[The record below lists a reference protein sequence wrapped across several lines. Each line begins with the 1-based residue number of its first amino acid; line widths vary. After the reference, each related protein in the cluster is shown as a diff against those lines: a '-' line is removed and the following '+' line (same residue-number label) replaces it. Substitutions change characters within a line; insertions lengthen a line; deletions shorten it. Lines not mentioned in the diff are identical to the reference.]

1 MCNKNTFRDNSEKK
15 EQLEEGKMKERT
27 RQKKTQ
33 FNNKSVEKLVP
44 PSFETIS
51 TRDSPAT
58 TGKTPRKEKK
68 PRAPTP
74 PRFCLALLFF
84 AASRGENRVF

>member
-44 PSFETIS
+44 PSFKETIS
-51 TRDSPAT
+51 TERLSGHHGQNAAKGEKAT
-58 TGKTPRKEKK
+58 RPGAAAVLS
-68 PRAPTP
+68 RA
-74 PRFCLALLFF
+74 FVL
-84 AASRGENRVF
+84 RGVER